1 MEIFSW
7 GTSHPGQLQAPP
19 WEMEH
24 VQTGSAGQWNLG
36 SPSAVGGGRQRGAK
50 LATKEDYAC
59 VEKGEL
65 CFVHRQESLAM
76 Q

>member
-1 MEIFSW
+1 MGDGAIPCAME
-7 GTSHPGQLQAPP
+7 PAQP
-19 WEMEH
+19 
-24 VQTGSAGQWNLG
+24 GSAGQWNLG
-36 SPSAVGGGRQRGAK
+36 SPSAIGGGRQHGAK

-59 VEKGEL
+59 VEQGEL

>member
-1 MEIFSW
+1 
-7 GTSHPGQLQAPP
+7 
-19 WEMEH
+19 MEH